1 MALNMVRF
9 DMRAPDFSPASP
21 QELYATALDM
31 AEYCDAHGF
40 DSIVLSEHH
49 GTDDGYLPAPL
60 AFAGCILGRTK
71 KIRVGVAA
79 LLLPLHDPIRVA
91 EDLAV
96 LDLASG
102 GRIGITAGLGYRES
116 EYAMFG
122 KDWAGRGKLFD
133 ECLEALQKSWSGEP
147 FEWQGRTIRV
157 TPTPAT
163 QPHPAVF
170 VGGMGKNAARR
181 AARFG
186 LPFQPGSIHPE
197 AFALYRTLCEEKG
210 IAPVL
215 LAPFENSEL
224 MVVSDDPDRSWA
236 EIGKFLLH
244 DAVSYA
250 SWQPPGQ
257 RSAVHSDA
265 TTVEELRAEGRYAI
279 RSPEECIE
287 MAKAGGPFTPFIHYP
302 LCGGLPPEHG
312 WKSLHLFVDQV
323 MPSLA

>member
-1 MALNMVRF
+1 MALNIVRF
-9 DMRAPDFSPASP
+9 DMRAPSVSPASP

-31 AEYCDAHGF
+31 AEYCDAQGF

-49 GTDDGYLPAPL
+49 GTDDGYLPGPL

-71 KIRVGVAA
+71 RIRVGVAA

-133 ECLEALQKSWSGEP
+133 DCLEALQACWSGEP
-147 FEWQGRTIRV
+147 FEWQGRTIRLSPRPL
-157 TPTPAT
+157 TR
-163 QPHPAVF
+163 PHPPVF

-186 LPFQPGSIHPE
+186 LPFQPG
-197 AFALYRTLCEEKG
+197 
-210 IAPVL
+210 
-215 LAPFENSEL
+215 
-224 MVVSDDPDRSWA
+224 
-236 EIGKFLLH
+236 
-244 DAVSYA
+244 
-250 SWQPPGQ
+250 
-257 RSAVHSDA
+257 
-265 TTVEELRAEGRYAI
+265 
-279 RSPEECIE
+279 
-287 MAKAGGPFTPFIHYP
+287 
-302 LCGGLPPEHG
+302 
-312 WKSLHLFVDQV
+312 
-323 MPSLA
+323 